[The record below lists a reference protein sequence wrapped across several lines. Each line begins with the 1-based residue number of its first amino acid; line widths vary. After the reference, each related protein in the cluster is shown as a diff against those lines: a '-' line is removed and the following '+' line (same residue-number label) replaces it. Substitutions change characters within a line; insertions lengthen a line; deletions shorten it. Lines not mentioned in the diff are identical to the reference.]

1 MSVAEVQWRRLA
13 KSSDQALKKQ
23 LLKLITAMPE
33 KPEIYL
39 VQKDLI
45 RNRETLERYRNWQ
58 DYPAGQI

>member
-1 MSVAEVQWRRLA
+1 
-13 KSSDQALKKQ
+13 
-23 LLKLITAMPE
+23 MPE

-45 RNRETLERYRNWQ
+45 RDRETLERYRNWQ

>member
-1 MSVAEVQWRRLA
+1 
-13 KSSDQALKKQ
+13 
-23 LLKLITAMPE
+23 MPE

-45 RNRETLERYRNWQ
+45 RNWETLERYRNWQ